1 MLRRKRD
8 RKNAAKEN
16 EMAID
21 KPLEV
26 KRAPTK
32 NRPHHEPPVSV
43 VITGHSKAS
52 EDDLISFVW
61 RKAKVRLMNLVLT
74 PASATAVVRSQDFAK
89 LNGLNGTAFAGD
101 RLAIRSIT
109 GSSPAASALKKSKSK
124 RPRQL
129 ASSRSTSAL
138 RSLSSSSQP
147 ADQAKSSSAPPSSS
161 TSNTIEKLKQF
172 LVSRYHSESKFLDL
186 GSLQQDALLKE
197 MGILAEASTKSK
209 MFPAL
214 MKVASLQFSDV
225 ISVNLSDNNIDS
237 VASVTTLAQT
247 WPHLLNLSLANNRIS
262 TLKDLEP
269 WAPKTKFPDLQELVL
284 VGNPISQTTYA
295 NQLLQYQSEMVTRFP
310 KLRLLDGNPIL
321 PEVLA
326 AHTSLPFPAFPPFF
340 DKPETQ
346 QLIYPFLE
354 AFFKGWDSDRAAVIR
369 QVYSPQA
376 TFSVSLNSSNIR
388 SKAPSSKSDSLKW
401 GIYKKKSRNL
411 LHVRSIDEQSS
422 RSHTGQEAIVAA
434 GNALPKTR
442 HDMSD
447 SSQWLIEGW
456 NLILPS
462 IGSAIKIIV
471 HGKFEEPQNKN
482 LTRNFDRVIVIL
494 PGGPTGVL
502 VVNDMLIVRSY
513 VGSFSWIS
521 QTNPTPN
528 PVPNTSPQMQ
538 QAGPAALPTQD
549 MQQQMV
555 MKLKLETGLNDH
567 FSRMCCEQNNWNY
580 SQAMTSFLELKNQ
593 GVIPPEAFA

>member
-21 KPLEV
+21 KPLEA
-26 KRAPTK
+26 KRAPNK
-32 NRPHHEPPVSV
+32 NRPHHEPPISV

-74 PASATAVVRSQDFAK
+74 PASATAVVKSQDFPK

-124 RPRQL
+124 RTRQL
-129 ASSRSTSAL
+129 VSSGSTSAL
-138 RSLSSSSQP
+138 RSLSSSSAP
-147 ADQAKSSSAPPSSS
+147 EKSPSAPASSS
-161 TSNTIEKLKQF
+161 TNETIEKLKQF
-172 LVSRYHSESKFLDL
+172 LGSRYHSESKFLDL
-186 GSLQQDALLKE
+186 GSLQQDALLRE

-214 MKVASLQFSDV
+214 MKVASLHYPDV
-225 ISVNLSDNNIDS
+225 VSVNLSDNNIDS
-237 VASVTTLAQT
+237 VSSVTTLSQT
-247 WPHLLNLSLANNRIS
+247 WPRLLNLSIANNRIS

-284 VGNPISQTTYA
+284 VGNPICQTTYA
-295 NQLLQYQSEMVTRFP
+295 NQVLQYQSEMVTRFP
-310 KLRLLDGNPIL
+310 KLRLLDGNPIH

-354 AFFKGWDSDRAAVIR
+354 AFFKGWDTDRAALIQ

-376 TFSVSLNSSNIR
+376 TFSVSLNSSNLR
-388 SKAPSSKSDSLKW
+388 SKAVPSKSDSLKW

-411 LHVRSIDEQSS
+411 LHVRSVDEQAS
-422 RSHTGQEAIVAA
+422 RSYVGQEAIVAA
-434 GNALPKTR
+434 VNALPKTR

-456 NLILPS
+456 NLVLPS
-462 IGSAIKIIV
+462 IGSAIKIVV
-471 HGKFEEPQNKN
+471 HGKFEEPQNKS
-482 LTRNFDRVIVIL
+482 LTRNFDRVIIIL
-494 PGGPTGVL
+494 PGGSTGVL

-513 VGSFSWIS
+513 VGSFSWIT
-521 QTNPTPN
+521 QTNPISTPN
-528 PVPNTSPQMQ
+528 MSTAPTNDQ
-538 QAGPAALPTQD
+538 QAGPAALPNQD

-555 MKLKLETGLNDH
+555 LRLKLETGLNDH

-580 SQAMTSFLELKNQ
+580 PQAMTSYLELKNQ

>member
-1 MLRRKRD
+1 MRKEMSVACLKPKTFSHFTNLSAFCGIVKMLRRKRD

-21 KPLEV
+21 KPLEA
-26 KRAPTK
+26 KRTPTK
-32 NRPHHEPPVSV
+32 NRSHHDPPISV
-43 VITGHSKAS
+43 VITGHSKAT

-61 RKAKVRLMNLVLT
+61 RKAKVRLMNLVFT
-74 PASATAVVRSQDFAK
+74 PASATAVVKSQDFSK

-124 RPRQL
+124 RTRRL
-129 ASSRSTSAL
+129 ATSGSPSAL
-138 RSLSSSSQP
+138 RSLSSSSSQP
-147 ADQAKSSSAPPSSS
+147 LTPSKDNATSNPSS
-161 TSNTIEKLKQF
+161 TNETIEKLKQF
-172 LVSRYHSESKFLDL
+172 LVSRYHSETKFLDL
-186 GSLQQDALLKE
+186 GNLQQDPLLKQ

-214 MKVASLQFSDV
+214 MKVASIHFSDV
-225 ISVNLSDNNIDS
+225 VSVNLSDNNIES
-237 VASVTTLAQT
+237 VASVTTLSQT

-262 TLKDLEP
+262 SLKDLEP
-269 WAPKTKFPDLQELVL
+269 WAPKTKLPDLQELVL
-284 VGNPISQTTYA
+284 VGNPISQTTFA
-295 NQLLQYQSEMVTRFP
+295 NQSLQYQMEMVARFP
-310 KLRLLDGNPIL
+310 KLRLLDGNPIH

-354 AFFKGWDSDRAAVIR
+354 AFFKGWDTDRTALI
-369 QVYSPQA
+369 QQIYSPQA

-388 SKAPSSKSDSLKW
+388 SKVVPSKSDSLKW

-411 LHVRSIDEQSS
+411 LHVRSSDEQAS
-422 RSHTGQEAIVAA
+422 RLYAGHEAIVAA
-434 GNALPKTR
+434 GNALPQTR

-447 SSQWLIEGW
+447 SSEWLIEGW
-456 NLILPS
+456 NLMLPS
-462 IGSAIKIIV
+462 IGSSIKIII

-482 LTRNFDRVIVIL
+482 LTRSFDRVMIIL

-502 VVNDMLIVRSY
+502 VINDMLTVRSFY
-513 VGSFSWIS
+513 SECGPRDNQRSAGWSCCIA
-521 QTNPTPN
+521 QPRYARTNGFKVKIGN
-528 PVPNTSPQMQ
+528 
-538 QAGPAALPTQD
+538 GI
-549 MQQQMV
+549 
-555 MKLKLETGLNDH
+555 K
-567 FSRMCCEQNNWNY
+567 
-580 SQAMTSFLELKNQ
+580 
-593 GVIPPEAFA
+593 